1 MRLVLCWIGLFTV
14 TYAAPAILSEE
25 RIAAILEKL
34 RRANSIGEYAVNTP
48 TGIYPIKDINKNNI
62 RQIFNFGF
70 NDQKAR
76 DTAAGQDITEVNRA
90 KVIENK
96 ESTVAASSNDATAIK
111 DDKTKG
117 RAVDETTSPE
127 STTDGQKTATEKVQS
142 GEEAQP
148 TKEQQK
154 TAEEQTN
161 QIVPGAPVGE
171 EEEGKEKKEGHH
183 TKEGA
188 AEELA
193 EEHGKST
200 VEHVQI
206 SEAQDEPAFDAA
218 PKDKPQETDVVVKES
233 TSETSSNDGELTT
246 DSNKAAAKAKD
257 SDANHETAA
266 EVAEGNTI
274 DEAAQTTS
282 NDAASTRSE
291 KDVENDGNHSTEK
304 IEGTATSD
312 ASSSEPKTD
321 QDAAANSSVDFS
333 KTTSKH
339 AATVEK
345 KTEGQLAADSHTND
359 NIEGSAESPEDKAEN
374 SGLPDDTTVTAAD
387 LSTLLTGSDATKD
400 EASAASEST
409 PATVAV

>member
-1 MRLVLCWIGLFTV
+1 MLQL
-14 TYAAPAILSEE
+14 
-25 RIAAILEKL
+25 
-34 RRANSIGEYAVNTP
+34 P

-117 RAVDETTSPE
+117 RAVDETTSAE

-161 QIVPGAPVGE
+161 QIVPGAP
-171 EEEGKEKKEGHH
+171 
-183 TKEGA
+183 
-188 AEELA
+188 
-193 EEHGKST
+193 
-200 VEHVQI
+200 I

-304 IEGTATSD
+304 IEGTAASD

-409 PATVAV
+409 PATVAGNERNSVTSSNTMTTITLPQFPGVPYVFLPVKSIRGAQLPVLSYLLVQKKYENELPEFLTKCDVRHDDEYYLQEYMYS